1 MRKKNKVNIKKSIR
15 TIPNFPKKGIMFR
28 DITSLLKNTKA
39 FNEVI
44 KLITRIAKQK
54 KITKVIGIDS
64 RGFIFASPVAF
75 NLNIPMLVVRKKGK
89 LPGKTFKAR
98 YSLEYGYDIL
108 EINKNEITTNDKIMI
123 IDDLIATGGT
133 AIAASKLVS
142 KMNLK
147 SIEFVFV
154 IELSELSGKNK
165 LELMGHSVNSICSF
179 KESER

>member
-165 LELMGHSVNSICSF
+165 LELMGHNVNSICSF